1 MSKTWDAI
9 VVGSGPNGLAA
20 AIELADRGFGVLVLE
35 GAETIGGGMRTS
47 EATLPGF
54 FHDECSAIQ
63 PLALLSPFFRK
74 QPLEEHGLEWL
85 TFSASVAHPLDDGPA
100 PLLTRSLVETG
111 ERLGE
116 DARRWWRLVGPF
128 LSESKAGDDTRGRE
142 QQGDPRNRATEPL
155 ADRLEAPGRLPDRT
169 ADLFADL
176 LEAPG
181 RLPRLPLLSSRRPLQ
196 LARFGLRGLR
206 SATALANAKLKAAP
220 ARALLA
226 GCAAHSV
233 LPLEKP
239 GTAAFGLLFAL
250 AAHAVDWPCARGG
263 SGAIA
268 AALASRLRQLGGS
281 IETRRPVR
289 SLRDLPAARVVLFDL
304 APEPFAALA
313 DGELP
318 PGYLARLRRFRYGPG
333 AFKLDWALDGPIPW
347 RDAAVGGASTV
358 HVGGTLEEIAASER
372 DAWEGRVAE
381 RPFLI
386 VCQQSA
392 ADPGR
397 APEGKQTGYAYC
409 HVPNGCDV
417 DMTERIERQIERFA
431 PGFRDRILARRALA
445 PADFQRLNPN
455 LVGGAITGGAATLRQ
470 LVARPM
476 LRWSPYATPDPRLFL
491 CSASTPPGGGVHGMC
506 GVHAARA
513 AMARLGAA

>member
-1 MSKTWDAI
+1 
-9 VVGSGPNGLAA
+9 
-20 AIELADRGFGVLVLE
+20 
-35 GAETIGGGMRTS
+35 
-47 EATLPGF
+47 
-54 FHDECSAIQ
+54 
-63 PLALLSPFFRK
+63 
-74 QPLEEHGLEWL
+74 
-85 TFSASVAHPLDDGPA
+85 
-100 PLLTRSLVETG
+100 
-111 ERLGE
+111 
-116 DARRWWRLVGPF
+116 
-128 LSESKAGDDTRGRE
+128 
-142 QQGDPRNRATEPL
+142 
-155 ADRLEAPGRLPDRT
+155 
-169 ADLFADL
+169 
-176 LEAPG
+176 
-181 RLPRLPLLSSRRPLQ
+181 LPRLPLFSLRGPLQ
-196 LARFGLRGLR
+196 LARFGLLGVR
-206 SATALANAKLKAAP
+206 SAAGLANARLKTAP

-226 GCAAHSV
+226 GCAAHSI

-250 AAHAVDWPCARGG
+250 SAHAVDWPCARGG
-263 SGAIA
+263 SSSIA
-268 AALASRLRQLGGS
+268 SALASRLRQLGGS
-281 IETRRPVR
+281 IETGRPVR
-289 SLRDLPAARVVLFDL
+289 RLRDVPPARVVLFDL

-318 PGYLARLRRFRYGPG
+318 PAYLARLRRFRYGPG

-347 RDAAVGGASTV
+347 RDPAVGGASTV
-358 HVGGTLEEIAASER
+358 HVGGTLEEIAAAER

-409 HVPNGCDV
+409 HVPHGCDV

-455 LVGGAITGGAATLRQ
+455 LVGGAITGGAADLRQ

-476 LRWSPYATPDPRLFL
+476 LRWSPYTTPDPRFFL